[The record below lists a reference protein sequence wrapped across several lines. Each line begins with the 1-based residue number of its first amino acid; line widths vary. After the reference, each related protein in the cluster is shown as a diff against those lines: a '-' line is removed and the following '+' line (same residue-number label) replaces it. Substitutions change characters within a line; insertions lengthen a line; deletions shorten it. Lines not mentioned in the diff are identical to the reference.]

1 MFALLLAIERSD
13 ESNDVARPLLL
24 LLDVCTLRPF
34 VPLLTLL
41 LLPMPTLREGSESKL
56 EDTKGDDDFF
66 IESAKS
72 PTDLLI
78 FTIKAAIDRLCLR

>member
-24 LLDVCTLRPF
+24 LLDVCALWPF
-34 VPLLTLL
+34 APLLTLL
-41 LLPMPTLREGSESKL
+41 LLPILRDGSESKL

-78 FTIKAAIDRLCLR
+78 FTIRAAIDLLCLR